1 MTSCDLLSISIQT
14 NPALLLLT
22 TMSVMRVFNEF
33 LNLYKFYVFCC
44 RLQSGKFIDNNRFI
58 QYFIPA
64 ESHLLGGK
72 CGPEE
77 VIINLHKLWDN
88 TLLLAIKS
96 GSYFTIESFSKVH
109 FLFFQNIKCRGHAK
123 SSSLSAPMPFTPARS
138 QRNGNAV
145 QLSHLLVSQRHS
157 NKSHQVCYFISFVN
171 DSVLNARL
179 TLGLLATTLF
189 NERPNE

>member
-77 VIINLHKLWDN
+77 VIINLHELVDN
-88 TLLLAIKS
+88 TLFSAVKS

-109 FLFFQNIKCRGHAK
+109 FLFFRTKKCRGYAK
-123 SSSLSAPMPFTPARS
+123 SSSQLAPMPFTPVRN
-138 QRNGNAV
+138 QRNGNAE
-145 QLSHLLVSQRHS
+145 QLSRLLASQPLS
-157 NKSHQVCYFISFVN
+157 NKSHQVCNFGGFV
-171 DSVLNARL
+171 DYCVLNARL
-179 TLGLLATTLF
+179 AFDFLAKHTF
-189 NERPNE
+189 